1 MYTIGNSRRRYLYVN
16 LYVYIKEEGH
26 SSTMKPDLHI
36 YLSIK
41 LSSLKQ
47 FVYMRL
53 FLAMNGEKNEN
64 KLIRSIP
71 FTHPH
76 TSRYDVH
83 LHSFLFF
90 MRRTIFFLETPAQI
104 PNRGTATVHIPY
116 WLFSNQN
123 ISCNCWKTSFV
134 DALCSSWYLI

>member
-1 MYTIGNSRRRYLYVN
+1 MCKG
-16 LYVYIKEEGH
+16 EGH
-26 SSTMKPDLHI
+26 PSNMKPDLHI

-41 LSSLKQ
+41 FSSLKQ
-47 FVYMRL
+47 SVCTKRFFIINR
-53 FLAMNGEKNEN
+53 EKNEN

-90 MRRTIFFLETPAQI
+90 MRGTIFFLDCRLMDKKKKIQRREKIEGKERMGEA
-104 PNRGTATVHIPY
+104 
-116 WLFSNQN
+116 LFLSNY
-123 ISCNCWKTSFV
+123 IT
-134 DALCSSWYLI
+134 LI